1 MDQLKCHDMVW
12 YIFSFKAPRDQ
23 CDLGA
28 LWRKFDWIPATSE
41 GHPYKNLLVSCGSP
55 NQSQDASSLSWLKP
69 PHHHHARDCVSDNYC
84 DGALSET
91 PTSEGSGAL
100 KSLTRFPF
108 STVDTCQNLGASGL
122 KNLSVYA
129 KSSVGKAPG
138 K

>member
-1 MDQLKCHDMVW
+1 M
-12 YIFSFKAPRDQ
+12 A
-23 CDLGA
+23 
-28 LWRKFDWIPATSE
+28 
-41 GHPYKNLLVSCGSP
+41 
-55 NQSQDASSLSWLKP
+55 QDASSLSWLKP
-69 PHHHHARDCVSDNYC
+69 PHHHRFNGIYARDCVSKYNTQENNYC

-100 KSLTRFPF
+100 KSLSRFPF

-129 KSSVGKAPG
+129 KSSVAKAPG